1 MELVLPRRCSG
12 CGAAGETLCPRCRLA
27 WAFPPQRVTASLDPL
42 VPVWSLGT
50 YGGARQ
56 RTIIALKE
64 RGIRAVAGYI
74 GAALAAGLEHLR
86 ARGELSEEAV
96 ALPAPTRARSARL
109 RGGDHVTACCRAAGI
124 PIAPA
129 VLRYRRGVRDSVGLT
144 AAQRRRNVT
153 GAVRICGVLPPR
165 VVLIDD
171 VLTTGATIGAAAA
184 LLIAQ
189 GIEVDGA
196 VVWAHA

>member
-1 MELVLPRRCSG
+1 MELLLPRRCAG
-12 CGAAGETLCPRCRLA
+12 CGVAGEVLCPRCRLV
-27 WAFPPQRVTASLDPL
+27 WAQPPQRVTASLDPL
-42 VPVWSLGT
+42 VPVWSMGV
-50 YGGARQ
+50 YGGPRQ
-56 RTIIALKE
+56 RTIVSLKE
-64 RGIRAVAGYI
+64 RGNRAVAGHI
-74 GAALAAGLEHLR
+74 GAALAAGLEYLR
-86 ARGELSEEAV
+86 ARGELPEEAV

-124 PIAPA
+124 PVAA
-129 VLRYRRGVRDSVGLT
+129 GRLRYRGGVHDSVGLS
-144 AAQRRRNVT
+144 AQERRRNVA
-153 GAVRICGVLPPR
+153 GAVRIGGVLPPR

-184 LLIAQ
+184 LLLAQ

>member
-1 MELVLPRRCSG
+1 MELLLPRRCAG
-12 CGAAGETLCPRCRLA
+12 CATPGEILCPRCRLA
-27 WAFPPQRVTASLDPL
+27 WAQPPQRVTARLDPL
-42 VPVWSLGT
+42 VPVWSLGV

-56 RTIIALKE
+56 QTIISLKE
-64 RGIRAVAGYI
+64 CGNRAVSGYV

-86 ARGELSEEAV
+86 ARGELPEEAV
-96 ALPAPTRARSARL
+96 ALPAPTRARAARL

-124 PIAPA
+124 PLAPGT
-129 VLRYRRGVRDSVGLT
+129 LRYRGGVRDSVGLNAT
-144 AAQRRRNVT
+144 QRRRNVA
-153 GAVRICGVLPPR
+153 GAVRARGALPPL

-184 LLIAQ
+184 LLLAQ
-189 GIEVDGA
+189 GIDVAGA